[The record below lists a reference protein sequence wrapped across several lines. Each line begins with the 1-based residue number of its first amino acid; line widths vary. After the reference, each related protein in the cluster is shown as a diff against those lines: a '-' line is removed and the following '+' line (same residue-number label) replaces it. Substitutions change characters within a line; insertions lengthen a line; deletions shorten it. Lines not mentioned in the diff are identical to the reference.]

1 MPVEVIGID
10 HVYLSVS
17 DMNASE
23 WFYDT
28 VMLQVLGYHKG
39 ESVIAGD
46 AHVHYY
52 NRQFGFSLRPARS
65 GVTHDPYAPGLHHFC
80 FRVEDNAAVDQVAG
94 RIPVLAGAAEANARE
109 TLAACE
115 TYAKFGA
122 SAVAIVSPFYYPLSA
137 ESVYAYF
144 SEIGRNTPIDAPW
157 RKTA

>member
-1 MPVEVIGID
+1 MPRRSTSTTFSMTVEVIGID

-17 DMNASE
+17 DMAAAES
-23 WFYDT
+23 FYDA
-28 VMLQVLGYHKG
+28 VMLQVLGYRKG

-94 RIPVLAGAAEANARE
+94 E
-109 TLAACE
+109 LAALGITCTE
-115 TYAKFGA
+115 
-122 SAVAIVSPFYYPLSA
+122 PDYYPQ
-137 ESVYAYF
+137 YAADYYAVF
-144 SEIGRNTPIDAPW
+144 FEDPDGVRLEITNFRQDRRERMQRWDTVD
-157 RKTA
+157 

>member
-1 MPVEVIGID
+1 MPRRSISTTFSMTVEVIGID

-28 VMLQVLGYHKG
+28 VMLQVLGYRKG

-52 NRQFGFSLRPARS
+52 NRQFGFSLRPART
-65 GVTHDPYAPGLHHFC
+65 GVIHDPYAPGLHHFC

-94 RIPVLAGAAEANARE
+94 E
-109 TLAACE
+109 LAALGITCTE
-115 TYAKFGA
+115 PDYYLQYATDYYAVFFEDPDGVRLEITNFRQDRRERMEHWDSFG
-122 SAVAIVSPFYYPLSA
+122 
-137 ESVYAYF
+137 
-144 SEIGRNTPIDAPW
+144 
-157 RKTA
+157 